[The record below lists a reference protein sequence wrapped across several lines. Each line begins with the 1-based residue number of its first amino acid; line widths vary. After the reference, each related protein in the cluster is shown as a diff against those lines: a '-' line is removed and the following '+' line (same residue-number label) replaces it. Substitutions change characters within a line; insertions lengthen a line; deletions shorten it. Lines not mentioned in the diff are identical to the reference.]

1 MKQHIIHCSKLINKD
16 NLSALLISDPSNIA
30 YLTGFKQ
37 NDGYLLITDD
47 RKLYFF
53 TNFLYD
59 YSARD
64 KFDWTVITSNYKK
77 NIFNLIADVSK
88 KLGFKR
94 IGFETK
100 NLSYLE
106 YKILN
111 SLLDEENIKLLPTT
125 DLIEKIR
132 LFKNPKEISLIKK
145 SVQIAHQTFDY
156 IKEIAD
162 GKMSEKNLSI
172 EIEKFLRLKGDN
184 EIAFN
189 TIVAAGKN
197 TAFPHHL
204 PSNDRLKKN
213 IFLIDLGAKCYG
225 YCSDLTRV
233 FFWDK
238 MPLLFQKIYDIIR
251 IAQDLSI
258 KKIRD
263 GIPAATVDK
272 TARQYIEKK
281 GWGKY
286 FGHGLGHGIGY
297 CVHEPPNLSPNSK
310 EILKEGMVI
319 TIEPAIYLNKRFGVR
334 IEDMVLVKSTKGE
347 LLSGS
352 IDRKFKVF

>member
-1 MKQHIIHCSKLINKD
+1 VIQQIIHCSKLIDEANI
-16 NLSALLISDPSNIA
+16 SALLISDPINIA

-37 NDGYLLITDD
+37 SDGYLLITSG

-53 TNFLYD
+53 TNFIYD
-59 YSARD
+59 YAARNGI
-64 KFDWTVITSNYKK
+64 DWTVITSNYKN
-77 NIFNLIADVSK
+77 NIFNLIVEVSK
-88 KLGFKR
+88 KLGLKR

-111 SLLDEENIKLLPTT
+111 SLLDEEGLKFVPTQ
-125 DLIEKIR
+125 DFIEKMR
-132 LFKNPKEISLIKK
+132 LFKNPEEIILIKK
-145 SVQIAHQTFDY
+145 SIQIAHEAFNY

-162 GKMSEKNLSI
+162 RRMSEKDLSI

-189 TIVAAGKN
+189 TIVATGKN

-204 PSNDRLKKN
+204 PSDIKLQKN
-213 IFLIDLGAKCYG
+213 FFLIDLGAKCYG
-225 YCSDLTRV
+225 YCSDLTRL

-238 MPLLFQKIYDIIR
+238 MPLLFRKIYDIIR
-251 IAQDLSI
+251 IAQELSI

-263 GIPAATVDK
+263 GIPAAIVDK
-272 TARQYIEKK
+272 IARQYIEKK

-319 TIEPAIYLNKRFGVR
+319 TIEPAIYLNKKFGVR

-347 LLSGS
+347 LLSGG
-352 IDRKFKVF
+352 IDRDFKIF